1 MALQNIMIDIDGTI
15 CEDIPNERS
24 DLFLTA
30 KLKPNAVES
39 VNKLYDGSAVI
50 VYADESCVHTN
61 HSTERGED
69 AISENIITI
78 FTARK
83 EEHREV
89 TTEWLNKNG
98 FKYHNL
104 LMNKPR
110 GGNYI
115 WIDNLSVKGI
125 HYKNN
130 WDKVMTQI
138 NGNKIQIENDLVKS
152 QINAI
157 KLFHR
162 SKYP

>member
-1 MALQNIMIDIDGTI
+1 MDLQNIMIDIDGTI

-24 DLFLTA
+24 DLFSTA

-39 VNKLYDGSAVI
+39 VNKLYDGDAII

-61 HSTERGED
+61 HSMKNKANALSKNT
-69 AISENIITI
+69 ITI
-78 FTARK
+78 FTERK

-89 TTEWLNKNG
+89 TTKWLNKNG

-115 WIDNLSVKGI
+115 WIDNLDVIGI
-125 HYKNN
+125 KYCNNNN
-130 WDKVMTQI
+130 WNNILK
-138 NGNKIQIENDLVKS
+138 KI
-152 QINAI
+152 
-157 KLFHR
+157 
-162 SKYP
+162 

>member
-1 MALQNIMIDIDGTI
+1 MDLQNIMIDIDGTI

-24 DLFLTA
+24 DLFSTA

-39 VNKLYDGSAVI
+39 VNKLYDGDAII

-61 HSTERGED
+61 HSMKNKANALSKNT
-69 AISENIITI
+69 ITI
-78 FTARK
+78 FTERK

-89 TTEWLNKNG
+89 TTKWLNKNG

-115 WIDNLSVKGI
+115 WIDNLDVIGI
-125 HYKNN
+125 KYCNN
-130 WDKVMTQI
+130 
-138 NGNKIQIENDLVKS
+138 NN
-152 QINAI
+152 
-157 KLFHR
+157 
-162 SKYP
+162 